1 MSDTGSGDLMATL
14 KGILF
19 GKAKDIRDPNIFHK
33 LSLIA
38 FFAWVGLGADGLSSA
53 NYGPEES
60 FLSQGVHSHL
70 GIFVALAMAITI
82 IIIAYSQIVE
92 LFPGVE
98 AAISLPGNCL
108 RRPLAWSQDAPCSS
122 TTWSR

>member
-1 MSDTGSGDLMATL
+1 MSEADSGDLMTTL

-60 FLSQGVHSHL
+60 FLSLGVHSHL
-70 GIFVALAMAITI
+70 GIFVALATALTV
-82 IIIAYSQIVE
+82 IIIASSYSQIVE
-92 LFPGVE
+92 LFPGGGAVTLWP
-98 AAISLPGNCL
+98 ASCSA
-108 RRPLAWSQDAPCSS
+108 RPWE
-122 TTWSR
+122 